1 MSKKLI
7 TLAVVMSFALIGGAF
22 AAVEDIKVSGDITA
36 QTITRDLS
44 LGLDTIGESENYLF
58 SQVRLRFDADLTE
71 EVSAVIQ
78 LINERLWDAEG
89 AADTDMDLDL
99 AYVKM
104 GQMLYE
110 PLTVIIGRQNL
121 RYGNALIVGDPDTN
135 QTVSAAGISQSG
147 DLSLRKSFDA
157 VRAILDYAP
166 YTIDLVYARVA
177 ENTVTEADDV
187 TLMGANL
194 SYQWDSYNGVTEAY
208 IFGVENTRNQ
218 TTSAFL
224 TAAVPENKSNTF
236 AVGTRSQA
244 DLNDNV
250 TLGGE
255 VAYQFGDVSHLDK
268 DLDGNADTP
277 TEFGQLSAWAVQLMS
292 EYRFL
297 NDYDAKIG
305 ATYTFLSGDDD
316 TADDNYKAWDPM
328 FEDQSPA
335 EILNIL
341 GANTNAH
348 FFTVSTSMM
357 PREDVTVGLLYAKA
371 VLAEKWNY
379 STWSPITGPA
389 TANTYAVDRD
399 NANIGDE
406 LDMFAVYDYTE
417 DVQMKLSA
425 AAFLPGSFFTSA
437 NDDVAYSVR
446 GSVAV
451 LF

>member
-7 TLAVVMSFALIGGAF
+7 TLAVVMSFALIGATF

-36 QTITRDLS
+36 QTLTRDLT
-44 LGLDTIGESENYLF
+44 LGLENINYDSEDYLF
-58 SQVRLRFDADLTE
+58 SQVRLRFDVDLTE

-78 LINERLWDAEG
+78 LINERLWDTEG
-89 AADTDMDLDL
+89 AANTDMDLDL

-121 RYGNALIVGDPDTN
+121 RYGNSLVVGDPDTN

-166 YTIDLVYARVA
+166 YSIDLVYAK
-177 ENTVTEADDV
+177 VTETNVTEPDDDV
-187 TLMGANL
+187 TLMGANVN
-194 SYQWDSYNGVTEAY
+194 YQWDSYNGVTEGY
-208 IFGVENTRNQ
+208 LFVSDNQRGV
-218 TTSAFL
+218 TTQS
-224 TAAVPENKSNTF
+224 PENQSITYV
-236 AVGTRSQA
+236 VGARSQA

-255 VAYQFGDVSHLDK
+255 VAYQFGDAQSPHASYTVPNTS
-268 DLDGNADTP
+268 DLVRQA
-277 TEFGQLSAWAVQLMS
+277 FAVQTMA

-297 NDYDAKIG
+297 NDYDAKLN
-305 ATYTFLSGDDD
+305 ASYTYLSGDDD
-316 TADDNYKAWDPM
+316 RDDDRFNAWDPM
-328 FEDQSPA
+328 YEDQAPA

-341 GANTNAH
+341 GANTNAQ
-348 FFTVSTSMM
+348 FITLSGSMM
-357 PREDVTVGLLYAKA
+357 PREDLTVGLIYAKA
-371 VLAEKWNY
+371 LLAKKYNQG
-379 STWSPITGPA
+379 STWSPVVGPA
-389 TANTYAVDRD
+389 SGNTYAVDRD
-399 NANIGDE
+399 NSNIGDE
-406 LDMFAVYDYTE
+406 IDLFGVYDYTE
-417 DVQMKLSA
+417 DVQMKLTA
-425 AAFLPGSFFTSA
+425 AAFLPGSFFTEA
-437 NDDVAYSVR
+437 NDSLAYSVR